1 MPSKS
6 LFRILIISLII
17 VAGVAGGVA
26 AGLLSNDILSVVVL
40 AALIA
45 FGLYV
50 SLLFLT
56 LYSLSF
62 LYGKM
67 ERTTND

>member
-1 MPSKS
+1 
-6 LFRILIISLII
+6 LFRVLIVSLII

-26 AGLLSNDILSVVVL
+26 GGLLSNDVLAIVAL

-45 FGLYV
+45 FGVYV

-56 LYSLSF
+56 LYALSF